1 MFQTSDRRRQLGS
14 AGGAAKGA
22 PTVAPLA
29 AVAPTTGGVFSTKAE
44 TGNPPKVSSST
55 ALSASGTLEHKNAT
69 TRACPL
75 TRTSSQQVLP
85 ERNRSNGKLFD
96 FSYPLDQPERCT
108 SGLIL
113 VLRGGCETDQVIL
126 LILLPTLLPTIAKAG
141 QHKAASRSLTGRA
154 PRGLLKVLRNLLS
167 LRVVSRSDRFI
178 MRRAKELGMQVQAA
192 IPRCFRLLDGNPV
205 SVRPRILANARD
217 LPRDLNVG
225 FVGLNAELVIGYFGG
240 HDRLGKLADNRQLI
254 AEVAVESLE
263 PFRQSHNR
271 IALRVCRYL
280 SVIDVLHVG
289 GFDERMIEI
298 LVGGIERMIDLER
311 STRLRQIAGDIHVTR
326 EFSG

>member
-96 FSYPLDQPERCT
+96 FSYSLDQPERCA

-113 VLRGGCETDQVIL
+113 ARPARPIESYLCQ
-126 LILLPTLLPTIAKAG
+126 P
-141 QHKAASRSLTGRA
+141 SRSLAAGTG
-154 PRGLLKVLRNLLS
+154 S
-167 LRVVSRSDRFI
+167 
-178 MRRAKELGMQVQAA
+178 E
-192 IPRCFRLLDGNPV
+192 
-205 SVRPRILANARD
+205 
-217 LPRDLNVG
+217 
-225 FVGLNAELVIGYFGG
+225 
-240 HDRLGKLADNRQLI
+240 
-254 AEVAVESLE
+254 
-263 PFRQSHNR
+263 
-271 IALRVCRYL
+271 
-280 SVIDVLHVG
+280 
-289 GFDERMIEI
+289 
-298 LVGGIERMIDLER
+298 
-311 STRLRQIAGDIHVTR
+311 QITC
-326 EFSG
+326 